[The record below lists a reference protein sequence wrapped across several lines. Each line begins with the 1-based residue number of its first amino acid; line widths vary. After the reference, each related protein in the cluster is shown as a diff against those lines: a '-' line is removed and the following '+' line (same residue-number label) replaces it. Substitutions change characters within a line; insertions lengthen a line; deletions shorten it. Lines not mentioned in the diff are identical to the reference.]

1 MSMNFNFSRG
11 YAEYQAGDSLGACCH
26 SNTNSAEV
34 LLEQQWQAPGGLDHM
49 PDDTGGL

>member
-11 YAEYQAGDSLGACCH
+11 YGECQVVRPIVWCCY

-34 LLEQQWQAPGGLDHM
+34 LLLQQSAIARSMGPHA
-49 PDDTGGL
+49 